1 MAIQDANRRRSTAWH
16 AVPNYTHLYYK
27 KNDSINELVY
37 WCAPYGKLWSM
48 ETNWYLIERGG
59 KTREIMNG
67 NLSRQQ
73 SASYFLLVYCE
84 FYLFYTTGTDIF
96 LRRENTYLYLQIS
109 ASFVQFLHTLF
120 VCIERNKLR
129 WWMWMWGSSN
139 TETLGRT
146 NEIGCEGNCS
156 WNCPGCRRSR

>member
-1 MAIQDANRRRSTAWH
+1 MIHGD
-16 AVPNYTHLYYK
+16 
-27 KNDSINELVY
+27 ELISY
-37 WCAPYGKLWSM
+37 
-48 ETNWYLIERGG
+48 IEREK

-129 WWMWMWGSSN
+129 
-139 TETLGRT
+139 
-146 NEIGCEGNCS
+146 
-156 WNCPGCRRSR
+156 